1 MSPLLLSLCTCTL
14 FVAFLLRRFLHTPM
28 HTLGL
33 WALHLVSMG
42 LLWLGLALAWETP
55 RAPTPALST
64 EMEQVRAAAAVAVG
78 RDGTV
83 YGCIRRVS
91 FASTHQ
97 CDAYDLHAGR
107 IRLWCTT
114 EGCIAADPSP

>member
-14 FVAFLLRRFLHTPM
+14 FVAFLLRRFLHAPM
-28 HTLGL
+28 QTLGL

-42 LLWLGLALAWETP
+42 LLWLGLALASTAS
-55 RAPTPALST
+55 APTPPLST
-64 EMEQVRAAAAVAVG
+64 EMDGIRAEAAIAVG
-78 RDGTV
+78 HRGTV

-91 FASTHQ
+91 PASTYQ
-97 CDAYDLHAGR
+97 CDAYDVHVGR

-114 EGCIAADPSP
+114 DGCIAADAP